1 MKRVNFRPIRRAL
14 CLLLCLGVLFAAA
27 PPARAGTAGSLSL
40 STGSVSQGGSV
51 TLRLRAE
58 QLTGL
63 GALDLYLR
71 YDSENLSYTSHTKT
85 GLGTGDGT
93 LLLCSETEAGLLHL
107 TMACA
112 SGILGTGELAQITF
126 TARDGAA
133 CQDYPVELIVSEAL
147 DPEGASLALG
157 ASSGT
162 IQVSARQVPLV
173 RFSSQLSA
181 SQVKTGETV
190 TFSASASNTQNMA
203 GGIFRFYYDD
213 AVLTL
218 EDITPGDSLDGIY
231 CDYDKDKSGYASVT
245 CLATSAIPAGTFLT
259 LYFTANKPGTAQIR
273 CIPQGLI
280 DADMNS
286 LESAELTA
294 QVTVTQPD
302 PPVVLPTLALSCTQE
317 HIRSGDGVDL
327 TLTLSK
333 NSGIAALVLNVNYD
347 QAVLQ
352 YTGSNALSSESGIA
366 MVNDG
371 TDGTV
376 RLVYAGGVLPAE
388 TVLLTLH
395 FRANMEKPVETAVT
409 LAVESTLAEDGTAL
423 QTESA
428 GKTLAIHAVKVLPA
442 VPATC
447 SATGLTEGAECDPC
461 GAVITAQQVVPKLPH
476 TEVIDAAKAPT
487 CTETGLTEG
496 KHCSVCGEVLA
507 AQKVVPAN
515 GHTEVIDA
523 AKAPTCTET
532 GLTEGKHCS
541 VCGAVLAAQKV
552 VPANGHTEVIDAAKA
567 PTCTAAGLTEGKHC
581 SVCGAVLTAQ
591 QSVPALGHDWGAW
604 TQTLAPGYETPGQES
619 RSCSRCKEAETRVI
633 PSLLD
638 QLLFLE
644 IRKISDN
651 EWEMDVPAGVRV
663 LLGSY
668 LSTGQQQSVRELS
681 DGSAAGTLR
690 FSLPDDSASAK
701 FFFLRMDY
709 GPLCCKAVGE

>member
-1 MKRVNFRPIRRAL
+1 MEKTNWFREHGMIL
-14 CLLLCLGVLFAAA
+14 
-27 PPARAGTAGSLSL
+27 
-40 STGSVSQGGSV
+40 
-51 TLRLRAE
+51 
-58 QLTGL
+58 LTG
-63 GALDLYLR
+63 
-71 YDSENLSYTSHTKT
+71 
-85 GLGTGDGT
+85 
-93 LLLCSETEAGLLHL
+93 
-107 TMACA
+107 
-112 SGILGTGELAQITF
+112 
-126 TARDGAA
+126 
-133 CQDYPVELIVSEAL
+133 
-147 DPEGASLALG
+147 
-157 ASSGT
+157 
-162 IQVSARQVPLV
+162 
-173 RFSSQLSA
+173 
-181 SQVKTGETV
+181 
-190 TFSASASNTQNMA
+190 
-203 GGIFRFYYDD
+203 
-213 AVLTL
+213 
-218 EDITPGDSLDGIY
+218 
-231 CDYDKDKSGYASVT
+231 
-245 CLATSAIPAGTFLT
+245 
-259 LYFTANKPGTAQIR
+259 
-273 CIPQGLI
+273 
-280 DADMNS
+280 
-286 LESAELTA
+286 
-294 QVTVTQPD
+294 
-302 PPVVLPTLALSCTQE
+302 VV
-317 HIRSGDGVDL
+317 I
-327 TLTLSK
+327 
-333 NSGIAALVLNVNYD
+333 GIAALVLNVNYD

-395 FRANMEKPVETAVT
+395 FRANTEKPVETAVT
-409 LAVESTLAEDGTAL
+409 LAVESTLAEDGTVL

-541 VCGAVLAAQKV
+541 VCGAVL
-552 VPANGHTEVIDAAKA
+552 
-567 PTCTAAGLTEGKHC
+567 
-581 SVCGAVLTAQ
+581 TAQ

-619 RSCSRCKEAETRVI
+619 RRCSRCKEAETRVI

-681 DGSAAGTLR
+681 DGSAAGTIR

>member
-1 MKRVNFRPIRRAL
+1 M
-14 CLLLCLGVLFAAA
+14 C
-27 PPARAGTAGSLSL
+27 SS
-40 STGSVSQGGSV
+40 
-51 TLRLRAE
+51 
-58 QLTGL
+58 
-63 GALDLYLR
+63 DL
-71 YDSENLSYTSHTKT
+71 
-85 GLGTGDGT
+85 
-93 LLLCSETEAGLLHL
+93 
-107 TMACA
+107 
-112 SGILGTGELAQITF
+112 
-126 TARDGAA
+126 
-133 CQDYPVELIVSEAL
+133 
-147 DPEGASLALG
+147 ASLALG
-157 ASSGT
+157 AGSGT

-190 TFSASASNTQNMA
+190 TFSVSASNTQNMA
-203 GGIFRFYYDD
+203 GGIFRFYYDG

-273 CIPQGLI
+273 CVPQGLI
-280 DADMNS
+280 DEDTNS

-395 FRANMEKPVETAVT
+395 FRANTEKPVETAVT
-409 LAVESTLAEDGTAL
+409 LAVESTLAEDGTVL

-541 VCGAVLAAQKV
+541 VCGAVL
-552 VPANGHTEVIDAAKA
+552 
-567 PTCTAAGLTEGKHC
+567 
-581 SVCGAVLTAQ
+581 TAQ

-681 DGSAAGTLR
+681 DGSAAGTIR

>member
-14 CLLLCLGVLFAAA
+14 CLLLCLGVLFAVA

-112 SGILGTGELAQITF
+112 SGISGTGELAQITF

-190 TFSASASNTQNMA
+190 TFSVSAGNTQNMA
-203 GGIFRFYYDD
+203 GGTFRFYYDD

-218 EDITPGDSLDGIY
+218 EDIAPGGSLDGIY
-231 CDYDKDKSGYASVT
+231 CDYDKVKSGYASVT

-259 LYFTANKPGTAQIR
+259 LRFTANKPGTAQIR
-273 CIPQGLI
+273 CVPQELI

-286 LESAELTA
+286 LESSELTA

-302 PPVVLPTLALSCTQE
+302 LPVVLPTLALSCTQE

-347 QAVLQ
+347 RAVLQ
-352 YTGSNALSSESGIA
+352 YIKSEALSTESGIA

-395 FRANMEKPVETAVT
+395 FRANTEKPVETAVT

-428 GKTLAIHAVKVLPA
+428 GKTLAIHAVKVLP
-442 VPATC
+442 PAR
-447 SATGLTEGAECDPC
+447 P
-461 GAVITAQQVVPKLPH
+461 
-476 TEVIDAAKAPT
+476 
-487 CTETGLTEG
+487 
-496 KHCSVCGEVLA
+496 
-507 AQKVVPAN
+507 
-515 GHTEVIDA
+515 
-523 AKAPTCTET
+523 
-532 GLTEGKHCS
+532 
-541 VCGAVLAAQKV
+541 
-552 VPANGHTEVIDAAKA
+552 
-567 PTCTAAGLTEGKHC
+567 
-581 SVCGAVLTAQ
+581 
-591 QSVPALGHDWGAW
+591 
-604 TQTLAPGYETPGQES
+604 
-619 RSCSRCKEAETRVI
+619 
-633 PSLLD
+633 
-638 QLLFLE
+638 
-644 IRKISDN
+644 
-651 EWEMDVPAGVRV
+651 
-663 LLGSY
+663 
-668 LSTGQQQSVRELS
+668 
-681 DGSAAGTLR
+681 
-690 FSLPDDSASAK
+690 PD
-701 FFFLRMDY
+701 
-709 GPLCCKAVGE
+709 